1 MAGNTGSQEAPKGV
15 CPQQL
20 VLELF
25 RTLGDGKYDDPEP
38 FCSGTYALR
47 TQNGDTG
54 IGDK

>member
-25 RTLGDGKYDDPEP
+25 RTLGDGTMTLSP
-38 FCSGTYALR
+38 SVLVR
-47 TQNGDTG
+47 TR
-54 IGDK
+54 